1 MNKLTHPAACMRVLF
16 YVSLPYMTFH
26 TASPGSVI
34 TRAIVGARLL
44 AKQVAQLRY
53 DLIISA
59 SKPHR
64 EPHCIPRK
72 PRPLPL

>member
-16 YVSLPYMTFH
+16 YVIIAIMK
-26 TASPGSVI
+26 SPGSVI
-34 TRAIVGARLL
+34 TRTIVGARML

-53 DLIISA
+53 DLIIGA
-59 SKPHR
+59 SKRHQ

>member
-16 YVSLPYMTFH
+16 YVIIAIHDIPS
-26 TASPGSVI
+26 ASPGSVI
-34 TRAIVGARLL
+34 TRTIVGVRML

-53 DLIISA
+53 DLIIGA
-59 SKPHR
+59 SKRHQ
-64 EPHCIPRK
+64 EPHCIARK